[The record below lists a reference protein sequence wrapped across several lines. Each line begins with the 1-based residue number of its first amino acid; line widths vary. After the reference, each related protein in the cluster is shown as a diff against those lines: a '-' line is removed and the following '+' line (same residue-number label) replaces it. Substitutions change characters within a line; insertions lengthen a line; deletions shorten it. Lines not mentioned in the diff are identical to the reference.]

1 LFRKS
6 SGDWIVAIRV
16 SAHVGPA
23 SADAESGADL
33 IVDAWADEE
42 LLPVFS
48 EIGTPCLNL
57 EMQAPRAVAQGM
69 ITHIIEPEVTVR
81 VADSVARV
89 AGRREQEGN
98 DKRRQ

>member
-1 LFRKS
+1 
-6 SGDWIVAIRV
+6 
-16 SAHVGPA
+16 
-23 SADAESGADL
+23 L

-69 ITHIIEPEVTVR
+69 ISHIIEPEVTVG

-89 AGRREQEGN
+89 AGRRDQESDN
-98 DKRRQ
+98 KRRQ